1 MKTFLVFRY
10 LQCDFATILHY
21 TFTTILHDTM
31 LDKLKALLKTK
42 LPDKAADIDTLTDAE
57 IKALIPELSAG
68 QPQVGQTHGSAPT
81 QNVPAGSPDIQAIIK
96 QAIEPFMA
104 EVASV
109 KTLLGEERTKRE
121 AAEKSLAEK
130 MKADQSSKIKT
141 TLDKAIAEGRI
152 PAKNEEAIKKW
163 TARLEQN
170 FDDQLEV
177 LNALPGKA
185 NAHVQKP
192 SPANGDNAQGGS
204 GSGFNQNGQSV
215 VAQLRANAIEAFKN
229 S

>member
-1 MKTFLVFRY
+1 
-10 LQCDFATILHY
+10 
-21 TFTTILHDTM
+21 M
-31 LDKLKALLKTK
+31 LDKLKAILKAK
-42 LPDKAADIDTLTDAE
+42 FPDKSAELDTLTEAE
-57 IKALIPELSAG
+57 IKELIPGASTPPPAPAG
-68 QPQVGQTHGSAPT
+68 QSAAPT
-81 QNVPAGSPDIQAIIK
+81 ADIQALIR

-121 AAEKSLAEK
+121 AAEKSLSEK

-185 NAHVQKP
+185 TTHVQKP
-192 SPANGDNAQGGS
+192 TPSENAQGGA
-204 GSGFNQNGQSV
+204 GSGFNGANG
-215 VAQLRANAIEAFKN
+215 VAQLRSAAIEAFKN
-229 S
+229 

>member
-10 LQCDFATILHY
+10 LQCDFATILHD

-68 QPQVGQTHGSAPT
+68 QSQAGQTHGSAPT
-81 QNVPAGSPDIQAIIK
+81 GNPDIQAIIK

-192 SPANGDNAQGGS
+192 SPANGDNAQGGA
-204 GSGFNQNGQSV
+204 GSGFSQNGQS
-215 VAQLRANAIEAFKN
+215 AIAHLRAQALEAFK
-229 S
+229 SS